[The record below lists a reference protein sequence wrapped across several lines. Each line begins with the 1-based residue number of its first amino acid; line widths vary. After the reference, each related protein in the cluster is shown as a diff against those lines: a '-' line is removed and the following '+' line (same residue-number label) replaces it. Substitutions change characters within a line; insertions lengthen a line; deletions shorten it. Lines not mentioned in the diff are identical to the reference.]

1 MVDVDTPKPRLHYV
15 SEGYLH
21 YSEGTAGDGNIY
33 VDDDGYNVKLDKLG
47 RRYRVIQSTLQQ
59 SYHYVIYYVTIWP
72 YYYVTIC
79 STCGSLLI

>member
-33 VDDDGYNVKLDKLG
+33 VDDDGYNVKLDKEG
-47 RRYRVIQSTLQQ
+47 ETAGAGGSIESEENEYEG
-59 SYHYVIYYVTIWP
+59 YVP
-72 YYYVTIC
+72 DFEFAEFP
-79 STCGSLLI
+79 